1 MLAEWLRLIAI
12 TINWRL
18 SWQRLWALIF
28 TQLLES
34 PIPPLTA
41 AALRMIICKRPAP
54 PDDHLQEAGPS
65 RSSFVRGRPLIL
77 TTTTRARKVHFW
89 DPSQWDKMCFER
101 RRIQVQWEKNQ
112 NFHIC
117 LRSGPRWL
125 TPPSPPYGQPD
136 RKISVFFD
144 NSLKDDEHSGNS
156 RYDNG
161 RRWWSWWTSRW
172 LPSWAKTLVSNA
184 IRGEGGD
191 EASWHD
197 QTSLKDKHFENRPHE
212 YIAPVAWLNVHS
224 RESIR
229 IVGKS

>member
-1 MLAEWLRLIAI
+1 MMSGYSDE
-12 TINWRL
+12 L
-18 SWQRLWALIF
+18 SWTGAKITLWCYQIIIKQFLWF
-28 TQLLES
+28 LVSTQKQNSMEE
-34 PIPPLTA
+34 I
-41 AALRMIICKRPAP
+41 
-54 PDDHLQEAGPS
+54 G
-65 RSSFVRGRPLIL
+65 
-77 TTTTRARKVHFW
+77 
-89 DPSQWDKMCFER
+89 
-101 RRIQVQWEKNQ
+101 Q